1 MKVFQLAVWGLVGI
15 TLSGCTLKATTDTS
29 TDGTTEFLSSTTGGT
44 WWTEEGLI
52 KPGHHAGAFVA
63 VNYDNLLQDMAKG
76 EGEYISA
83 FGSLLNIQPEQQQ
96 VFVNRLQ
103 QRYQDLSSFKVGQDR
118 MTVKQFLHE
127 VGSATPQPVSPP
139 L

>member
-44 WWTEEGLI
+44 WWTEDGLI

-63 VNYDNLLQDMAKG
+63 VNYDNLLQDMAEG

-127 VGSATPQPVSPP
+127 VGSATSQPVSPP

>member
-1 MKVFQLAVWGLVGI
+1 MTIVQLIVWGLVG
-15 TLSGCTLKATTDTS
+15 TVLSGCTLKATTDTS

-44 WWTEEGLI
+44 WWTEDGLI

-63 VNYDNLLQDMAKG
+63 LNYDNLLQDMAKG
-76 EGEYISA
+76 EGEYVAA
-83 FGSLLNIQPEQQQ
+83 FGKLLHVHPVHQQA
-96 VFVNRLQ
+96 FADRLQ
-103 QRYQDLSSFKVGQDR
+103 QRYPDLSGLKVGQDP

-127 VGSATPQPVSPP
+127 VDSVTTQTVSPS